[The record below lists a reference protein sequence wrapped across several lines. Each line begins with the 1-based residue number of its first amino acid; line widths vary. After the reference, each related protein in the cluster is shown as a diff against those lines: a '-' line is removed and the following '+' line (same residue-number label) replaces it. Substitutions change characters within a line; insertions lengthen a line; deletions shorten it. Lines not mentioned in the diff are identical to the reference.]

1 MEQFRM
7 IVVAVFFAMGL
18 ITMAIGVYGMFR
30 YKYVLNRMHMAAAI
44 DTLGLLLIM
53 CGLIVWQGLSIN
65 SMKIVLIILFFWI
78 SGPVASHLIARM
90 EVSTNEKLE
99 EECEVKKHGEL

>member
-7 IVVAVFFAMGL
+7 VIVAVFFVMGL
-18 ITMAIGVYGMFR
+18 ITMAIGVFGMFR

-53 CGLIVWQGLSIN
+53 LGLIIWQGLSIN
-65 SMKIVLIILFFWI
+65 SLKIVLIIMFFWI
-78 SGPVASHLIARM
+78 SGPVSSHVIARM
-90 EVSTNEKLE
+90 EVSTNENLS
-99 EECEVKKHGEL
+99 EECEVKELGEL